1 MDEPEATDMR
11 AAIEDLGRRERA
23 TLAELHDRI
32 GSAETPI
39 IGPGFVDLR
48 DHDPDPAVL

>member
-23 TLAELHDRI
+23 TLADLHERI
-32 GSAETPI
+32 GTAETPI
-39 IGPGFVDLR
+39 IGPGLVDLR
-48 DHDPDPAVL
+48 DPDPDPVAL